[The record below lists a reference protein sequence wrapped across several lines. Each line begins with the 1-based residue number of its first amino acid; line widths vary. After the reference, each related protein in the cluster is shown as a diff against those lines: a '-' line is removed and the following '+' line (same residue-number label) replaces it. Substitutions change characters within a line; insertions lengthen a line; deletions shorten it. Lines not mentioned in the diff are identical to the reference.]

1 MTQTTADRRVTAAD
15 IAREVGV
22 SRATVGFV
30 LNSTPGQTISEM
42 TKSKVIAAAQRLG
55 YRPHL
60 AAKALASGRSKI
72 VLLVLPDWP
81 MEYSMSRHIDQ
92 ASTAL
97 DEAGYSLVTMTPHVG
112 GRARPLWETL
122 QPDVVLGMVPFTR
135 EQADMIRAAG
145 VTAVIPGPDQPLS
158 DEGFSWGDG
167 PRLQVNHLAEHGRRR
182 LAFAAPTDVRLSEIS
197 TGRHRIATAAC
208 DALGMDRL
216 DSVRIDA
223 ETARDVV
230 SAWRAN
236 GVDGVV
242 AYNDEIA
249 AIVVGA
255 ALRLGISVPEQLS
268 VVGHDNAPLAR
279 LFVPSLSSVFID
291 DEGLGR
297 HVAQLALSAALGEAP
312 PTGHVPRAQLIPRE
326 STATRTILDSN
337 S

>member
-1 MTQTTADRRVTAAD
+1 MTRTTADRRVTAAD

-30 LNSTPGQTISEM
+30 LNSTPGQTISEV

-92 ASTAL
+92 ASAAL
-97 DEAGYSLVTMTPHVG
+97 DEAGYSLVTMTPHIG

-135 EQADMIRAAG
+135 EQADAIRAAG
-145 VTAVIPGPDQPLS
+145 VTAVIPGPEEAPS
-158 DEGFSWGDG
+158 EESSSWGEG
-167 PRLQVNHLAEHGRRR
+167 PRLQVNHLAERGRRR
-182 LAFAAPTDVRLSEIS
+182 LAFAAPTDARLSDIS
-197 TGRHRIATAAC
+197 MARYRIASAAC
-208 DALGMDRL
+208 DALEMDAL
-216 DSVRIDA
+216 ECVSIDA
-223 ETARDVV
+223 ETAADAVT
-230 SAWRAN
+230 AWRAR
-236 GVDGVV
+236 GIDGIV

-255 ALRLGISVPEQLS
+255 ALRLGLSVPNELA
-268 VVGHDNAPLAR
+268 VVGHDDAPLAR

-297 HVAQLALSAALGEAP
+297 HVARLALSAAAGEPA
-312 PTGHVPRAQLIPRE
+312 PTGHAPRARLVLRE
-326 STATRTILDSN
+326 ST
-337 S
+337 